1 MRRTATIAT
10 IAFLACSLSGAAA
23 AQMMGGGMGSGGHGT
38 GHGGS
43 TTGPRGTGGMGS
55 GSGMGGGMGSGSG
68 MGSGMGDD
76 MGGMGR
82 VLVSPAG
89 TTFVVSRELTGTS
102 TSAIADELL
111 AISPNGTNA
120 WSWRSTD
127 AIRDL
132 TLAADLLVVSV
143 GEPDMYG
150 TTGTAPR
157 AGALVALRPATGAEA
172 WRLTLDGIA
181 MRVEAASDRLV
192 ILVATPTSTTTGGT
206 SGHMGSGDSGSQEMR
221 RSLVAV
227 DLTGRILWTVALDQ

>member
-1 MRRTATIAT
+1 MRRTATIAA
-10 IAFLACSLSGAAA
+10 IAFLACSLSGAAV
-23 AQMMGGGMGSGGHGT
+23 AQMMGGGMGSGGHGN

-43 TTGPRGTGGMGS
+43 STGPRGTGGMGS
-55 GSGMGGGMGSGSG
+55 GSGMGW
-68 MGSGMGDD
+68 GMGDD

-89 TTFVVSRELTGTS
+89 TAFLVSRELAGTGTS
-102 TSAIADELL
+102 AVADEIL

-132 TLAADLLVVSV
+132 TLATDLLVVST
-143 GEPDMYG
+143 GEPHGYG

-157 AGALVALRPATGAEA
+157 TGALVALRSTTGAEA
-172 WRLTLDGIA
+172 WRLAIDGVA

-192 ILVATPTSTTTGGT
+192 ILVGTPTSTTTGGT
-206 SGHMGSGDSGSQEMR
+206 TTGHMGPGEAGFQGMR

-227 DLTGRILWTVALDQ
+227 DLTGRLLWTVALDQ

>member
-55 GSGMGGGMGSGSG
+55 GSGMGGGMGSG
-68 MGSGMGDD
+68 MDDD

-89 TTFVVSRELTGTS
+89 TTFVVSRELTATGTS
-102 TSAIADELL
+102 TIADELL
-111 AISPNGTNA
+111 AIGPNGTNA

-143 GEPDMYG
+143 GEPHMYG

-157 AGALVALRPATGAEA
+157 TGALVALRSTTGAEA
-172 WRLTLDGIA
+172 WRLALDGVP
-181 MRVEAASDRLV
+181 MRVEAVADRLV
-192 ILVATPTSTTTGGT
+192 LLVGTPTSTTTGGST
-206 SGHMGSGDSGSQEMR
+206 SGHMGSGNTGFQGMR

>member
-1 MRRTATIAT
+1 
-10 IAFLACSLSGAAA
+10 
-23 AQMMGGGMGSGGHGT
+23 
-38 GHGGS
+38 
-43 TTGPRGTGGMGS
+43 
-55 GSGMGGGMGSGSG
+55 
-68 MGSGMGDD
+68 MGDN

-89 TTFVVSRELTGTS
+89 STFVVSRELAGTGTS
-102 TSAIADELL
+102 AVADELL

-143 GEPDMYG
+143 GEPHAYG

-157 AGALVALRPATGAEA
+157 TGALVALRSTTGAEA
-172 WRLTLDGIA
+172 WRLTLDGVP

-192 ILVATPTSTTTGGT
+192 LLVGTPTSTTSGGST
-206 SGHMGSGDSGSQEMR
+206 SGHMGPGDAGFQGMR

-227 DLTGRILWTVALDQ
+227 DLTGRLLWTVALDQ

>member
-23 AQMMGGGMGSGGHGT
+23 AQMMGGGMGSGGHGS

-55 GSGMGGGMGSGSG
+55 GSGMGW
-68 MGSGMGDD
+68 GMGDD

-89 TTFVVSRELTGTS
+89 TTFVVSRELTATGTS
-102 TSAIADELL
+102 TVADELL
-111 AISPNGTNA
+111 AIGPNGTNA

-143 GEPDMYG
+143 GEPHGYG
-150 TTGTAPR
+150 TTGTVLR
-157 AGALVALRPATGAEA
+157 TGALVALRSTTGAEA
-172 WRLTLDGIA
+172 WRLTLAGIP

-192 ILVATPTSTTTGGT
+192 LLVGTPTSTTTGGST
-206 SGHMGSGDSGSQEMR
+206 SGHMGQGDAGFQGMR

-227 DLTGRILWTVALDQ
+227 DLTGRLLWTVALDQ

>member
-1 MRRTATIAT
+1 
-10 IAFLACSLSGAAA
+10 
-23 AQMMGGGMGSGGHGT
+23 
-38 GHGGS
+38 
-43 TTGPRGTGGMGS
+43 MGS
-55 GSGMGGGMGSGSG
+55 GSGMGW
-68 MGSGMGDD
+68 GMGDD

-89 TTFVVSRELTGTS
+89 TAFLVSRELAGTGTS
-102 TSAIADELL
+102 AVADEIL

-143 GEPDMYG
+143 GEPQMYG
-150 TTGTAPR
+150 TAGTAPR
-157 AGALVALRPATGAEA
+157 AGALFALRSTTGAEV
-172 WRLTLDGIA
+172 WRLTLDGIP

-192 ILVATPTSTTTGGT
+192 LLVATPTATTTGGTT
-206 SGHMGSGDSGSQEMR
+206 SGHMGSGDAGFQGMR

-227 DLTGRILWTVALDQ
+227 DLSGRLLWTVALDQ

>member
-1 MRRTATIAT
+1 MRRTATIAA
-10 IAFLACSLSGAAA
+10 IAFLACSLSGAAV
-23 AQMMGGGMGSGGHGT
+23 AQMMGGGMGSGGHGS

-55 GSGMGGGMGSGSG
+55 GSGMGW
-68 MGSGMGDD
+68 GMGDD

-89 TTFVVSRELTGTS
+89 TTFVVSRELAGTS
-102 TSAIADELL
+102 AVADELL

-127 AIRDL
+127 VIRDL

-143 GEPDMYG
+143 GEPHDYG
-150 TTGTAPR
+150 TNGTAPR
-157 AGALVALRPATGAEA
+157 TGTLVALRSTTGTEA
-172 WRLTLDGIA
+172 WRLTLDGIP
-181 MRVEAASDRLV
+181 MRIEAASDRLV
-192 ILVATPTSTTTGGT
+192 LLVGTPTSTTTGGT
-206 SGHMGSGDSGSQEMR
+206 TTGHMGPGEAGFQGMR

-227 DLTGRILWTVALDQ
+227 DLTGRLLWTVALDQ

>member
-10 IAFLACSLSGAAA
+10 IAILACFLSGSAA
-23 AQMMGGGMGSGGHGT
+23 AQMMGGGMGSGGHGSGTGT

-55 GSGMGGGMGSGSG
+55 GSGMGW
-68 MGSGMGDD
+68 GMGDD

-82 VLVSPAG
+82 VLVSPTG

-102 TSAIADELL
+102 TSATADELL
-111 AISPNGTNA
+111 AIGPNGTNA

-132 TLAADLLVVSV
+132 TLAADLLIVSV
-143 GEPDMYG
+143 GEPHVYG
-150 TTGTAPR
+150 TAGTAPR
-157 AGALVALRPATGAEA
+157 VGSLVALRSTTGTEA
-172 WRLTLDGIA
+172 WRLTLDGIP

-192 ILVATPTSTTTGGT
+192 LLVGTPTSTTIGGGT
-206 SGHMGSGDSGSQEMR
+206 SGHMGPGDTDFQGMR

-227 DLTGRILWTVALDQ
+227 DLTGRLLWTVALDQ

>member
-23 AQMMGGGMGSGGHGT
+23 AQMMGGGMGSGGHGS

-43 TTGPRGTGGMGS
+43 TTGPRGNRRDGLRL
-55 GSGMGGGMGSGSG
+55 GMGGG

-89 TTFVVSRELTGTS
+89 TTFVVSRELTATGT
-102 TSAIADELL
+102 TMIADELL
-111 AISPNGTNA
+111 AIGPNGTNA

-127 AIRDL
+127 AISDL

-143 GEPDMYG
+143 GEPHAYG

-157 AGALVALRPATGAEA
+157 TGALVALRSTTGTEA
-172 WRLTLDGIA
+172 WRLTLDGVP

-192 ILVATPTSTTTGGT
+192 LLVGTPTSTTTGGST
-206 SGHMGSGDSGSQEMR
+206 SGHMGPGDAGFQGMR

-227 DLTGRILWTVALDQ
+227 DLTGRLLWTVALDQ

>member
-23 AQMMGGGMGSGGHGT
+23 AQMMGGGMGSGGHGSGTGT

-55 GSGMGGGMGSGSG
+55 GSGMGW
-68 MGSGMGDD
+68 GMGDD

-89 TTFVVSRELTGTS
+89 TTFVVSRELAGTS
-102 TSAIADELL
+102 TSAVADELL
-111 AISPNGTNA
+111 AIGPNGTNA

-143 GEPDMYG
+143 GEPHMYG
-150 TTGTAPR
+150 STGAAPRTGT
-157 AGALVALRPATGAEA
+157 LVALRSTTGAEA
-172 WRLTLDGIA
+172 WRLALDGVP

-192 ILVATPTSTTTGGT
+192 LLVGTPTSTTTGGST
-206 SGHMGSGDSGSQEMR
+206 SGHMGPGDAGFQGMR

-227 DLTGRILWTVALDQ
+227 DLSGRLLWTVALDQ

>member
-1 MRRTATIAT
+1 
-10 IAFLACSLSGAAA
+10 
-23 AQMMGGGMGSGGHGT
+23 
-38 GHGGS
+38 
-43 TTGPRGTGGMGS
+43 MGS
-55 GSGMGGGMGSGSG
+55 GSGMGW
-68 MGSGMGDD
+68 GMGDN

-89 TTFVVSRELTGTS
+89 STFVVSRELAGTGTS
-102 TSAIADELL
+102 AVADELL

-132 TLAADLLVVSV
+132 TLATDLLVVST
-143 GEPDMYG
+143 GEPHGYG

-157 AGALVALRPATGAEA
+157 TGALVALRSTTGAEA
-172 WRLTLDGIA
+172 WRLAIDGVA

-192 ILVATPTSTTTGGT
+192 ILVGTPTSTTTGGT
-206 SGHMGSGDSGSQEMR
+206 TTGHMGPGEAGFQGMR

-227 DLTGRILWTVALDQ
+227 DLTGRLLWTVALDQ

>member
-1 MRRTATIAT
+1 MRRTTTIAT

-23 AQMMGGGMGSGGHGT
+23 AQTMGGGMGSGGHGS

-55 GSGMGGGMGSGSG
+55 GSGMGW
-68 MGSGMGDD
+68 GMGDD

-89 TTFVVSRELTGTS
+89 TTFVVSRELTATGTS
-102 TSAIADELL
+102 TIAGELL
-111 AISPNGTNA
+111 AIGPNGTNA

-127 AIRDL
+127 TIRDL

-143 GEPDMYG
+143 GEPHMYG

-157 AGALVALRPATGAEA
+157 TGALVALRSTTGAEA
-172 WRLTLDGIA
+172 WRLALDGVP

-192 ILVATPTSTTTGGT
+192 LLVGTPTSTTTGGST
-206 SGHMGSGDSGSQEMR
+206 SGHMGPGDAGFRGMR

-227 DLTGRILWTVALDQ
+227 DLSGRLLWTVALDQ

>member
-1 MRRTATIAT
+1 MRRTATIAAIT
-10 IAFLACSLSGAAA
+10 FLACSLSGAAV
-23 AQMMGGGMGSGGHGT
+23 AQMMGGGMGSG

-68 MGSGMGDD
+68 MGSGMTDE

-89 TTFVVSRELTGTS
+89 TTFVVSRELTATG

-111 AISPNGTNA
+111 AIGPNGTNA

-143 GEPDMYG
+143 GEPHMYG

-157 AGALVALRPATGAEA
+157 AGALVALRSTTGAEA
-172 WRLTLDGIA
+172 WRLALDGVP
-181 MRVEAASDRLV
+181 MRVEAAADRLV
-192 ILVATPTSTTTGGT
+192 LLVGTPTSTATGGST
-206 SGHMGSGDSGSQEMR
+206 SGHMGSGGTGFQGMR

-227 DLTGRILWTVALDQ
+227 DLTGRLLWTVALDQ

>member
-55 GSGMGGGMGSGSG
+55 GSGMGGGMGSG
-68 MGSGMGDD
+68 MDDD

-89 TTFVVSRELTGTS
+89 TTFVVSRELTGTG
-102 TSAIADELL
+102 TTATADELL
-111 AISPNGTNA
+111 AIGPNGTNA

-143 GEPDMYG
+143 GEPHMYG
-150 TTGTAPR
+150 STGTAPR
-157 AGALVALRPATGAEA
+157 TGALVALRSTTGAEA
-172 WRLTLDGIA
+172 WRLALDGVP
-181 MRVEAASDRLV
+181 MRVEAAADRLV
-192 ILVATPTSTTTGGT
+192 LLVGTPTSTATGGST
-206 SGHMGSGDSGSQEMR
+206 SGHMGSGDTGFQGMR

-227 DLTGRILWTVALDQ
+227 DLTGRLLWTVALDQ

>member
-1 MRRTATIAT
+1 MRRTATIAA
-10 IAFLACSLSGAAA
+10 IAFLACSLSGAAV
-23 AQMMGGGMGSGGHGT
+23 AQMMGGGMGSGGHGN

-43 TTGPRGTGGMGS
+43 STGPRGTGGMGS
-55 GSGMGGGMGSGSG
+55 GSGMGW
-68 MGSGMGDD
+68 GMGDD

-89 TTFVVSRELTGTS
+89 TAFLVSRELAGTGTS
-102 TSAIADELL
+102 AVADEIL

-132 TLAADLLVVSV
+132 TLATDLLVVST
-143 GEPDMYG
+143 GEPHGYG

-157 AGALVALRPATGAEA
+157 TGALVALRSTTGAEA
-172 WRLTLDGIA
+172 WRLAIDGVA

-192 ILVATPTSTTTGGT
+192 ILVGTPTSTTTGGST
-206 SGHMGSGDSGSQEMR
+206 SGHMGSGDTGFQGMR
-221 RSLVAV
+221 RSVLAV
-227 DLTGRILWTVALDQ
+227 DLTGRILWTVAIDQ